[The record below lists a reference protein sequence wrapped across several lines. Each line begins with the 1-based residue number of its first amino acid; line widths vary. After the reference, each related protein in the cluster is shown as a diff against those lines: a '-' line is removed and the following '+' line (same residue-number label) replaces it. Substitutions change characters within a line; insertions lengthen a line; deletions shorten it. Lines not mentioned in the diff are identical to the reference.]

1 MALGRRKDGTTTGP
15 SREQRAAKSREVGS
29 RPLRRVVVAGVGWG
43 VEAGRSEHADV
54 DVLECGHVLS
64 GAKDLIGRRWPAR
77 RRCLKCASGQAPDL
91 TLEQLAALASEA

>member
-1 MALGRRKDGTTTGP
+1 MPLGRRKDGTTTGP

-54 DVLECGHVLS
+54 DVLECGHVF
-64 GAKDLIGRRWPAR
+64 RAR
-77 RRCLKCASGQAPDL
+77 RISSGGGGPRAV
-91 TLEQLAALASEA
+91 AA